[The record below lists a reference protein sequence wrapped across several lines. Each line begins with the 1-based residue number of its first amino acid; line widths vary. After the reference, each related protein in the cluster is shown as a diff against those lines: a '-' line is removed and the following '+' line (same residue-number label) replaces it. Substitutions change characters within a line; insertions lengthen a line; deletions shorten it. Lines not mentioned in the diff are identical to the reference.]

1 VPPAITRV
9 DGMPHLESIF
19 LHSES
24 VDGCK
29 PQRVWC
35 PLR

>member
-1 VPPAITRV
+1 
-9 DGMPHLESIF
+9 MPHLESIF

-29 PQRVWC
+29 PERVWC